1 MLVLRIQFPGGR
13 YLTEDNEGW
22 PPSPA
27 LLARELILSCIREL
41 PGIQGNR
48 LERAIDLL
56 AGSIRYAL
64 PRVEPDPF
72 GRYVELENR
81 LPLFMV
87 FNSEPSREE
96 LFDLKQLLCFTRTIG
111 TNPVWIDAV
120 ISSHPAMAINC
131 SPSEEIE
138 NRTVRINEIRPRCQY
153 REIRKH
159 FNPGADWIES
169 IIRPRGSQPALI
181 ETHYSVA
188 PGLIGTGRKTTHAV
202 FRVVSDN
209 PPQITEALC
218 IAEGS
223 RRKLMGISRAFLNEG
238 NRVSPTFSG
247 KNPDGSPMEGHLHA
261 FMLPYSSSSGKYIDT
276 LVIRSDNGFGT
287 HEVSC
292 ILHLSTLLIPGAGE
306 IEFELEALLSDP
318 PAVSRLWVSATPFIT
333 ARHHRTSRGE
343 WKSWMENELQNE
355 LRLHGMDMPER
366 VTAINHCSTQNLSD
380 FKRTRKNGTMNN
392 FAAFRLEFSKPQKG
406 PFSIGALCHF
416 GLGTFIPEN

>member
-13 YLTEDNEGW
+13 YLTEGNESW

-27 LLARELILSCIREL
+27 LLARELILSCMREL
-41 PGIQGNR
+41 PVIQGNR

-56 AGSIRYAL
+56 SGSIRYAL
-64 PRVEPDPF
+64 PRVVSDPL
-72 GRYVELENR
+72 GRYIEIENR

-96 LFDLKQLLCFTRTIG
+96 LFDLKQLLCFTRTVG
-111 TNPVWIDAV
+111 SNPVWIDAE
-120 ISSHPAMAINC
+120 ISSHPAMVINC
-131 SPSEEIE
+131 SPSDEIE
-138 NRTVRINEIRPRCQY
+138 GGTVRIDEIRPRCQY
-153 REIRKH
+153 SEIRKR
-159 FNPGADWIES
+159 FKFDLDWIES
-169 IIRPRGSQPALI
+169 IIAPRNSQPALI

-188 PGLIGTGRKTTHAV
+188 PGLMGAPGRNTNAI

-209 PPQITEALC
+209 PPPVTEALS
-218 IAEGS
+218 IAETA
-223 RRKLMGISRAFLNEG
+223 RKKLMGISRALLNEG

-247 KNPDGSPMEGHLHA
+247 KNTDGSPMEGHLHA
-261 FMLPYSSSSGKYIDT
+261 FIISYSSSSGKYIDT

-292 ILHLSTLLIPGAGE
+292 ILHLNTLLIPSLGE
-306 IEFELEALLSDP
+306 VEFELEALLSEP
-318 PAVSRLWVSATPFIT
+318 PAVSKIWVSATPFIT

-343 WKSWMENELQNE
+343 WRSWMENEMQNE
-355 LRLHGMDMPER
+355 LRLHGMDTPER
-366 VTAINHCSTQNLSD
+366 VTAINSCSARNLSD
-380 FKRTRKNGTMNN
+380 FKRTRKNGIMNN

-416 GLGTFIPEN
+416 GLGTFIPEE